1 MNAVVWVL
9 TADSKHGQ
17 RLRDNSDNELTYPEC
32 FSHGGRIFSA
42 FQYGCITIK
51 TGFQTTLKI
60 TGLAI

>member
-51 TGFQTTLKI
+51 T
-60 TGLAI
+60 